1 MTPTP
6 MVMTPFLR
14 ISSSVSARAGM
25 VAAAATAADADA
37 RNRRRLNMARLLM
50 SLSLL
55 LKAARSVAGLLWLVA
70 PTAVARRR
78 NGMQAADPRV
88 GRPVCGHRPTAA
100 SVTCDHTA
108 CDAIGWKKWLS
119 SRLQPDA
126 SIPFGRWCGRGR
138 ASDGLM
144 NAEVA

>member
-55 LKAARSVAGLLWLVA
+55 LKAARSVAVSAAIGPPRRPLLVITPRVMLLVG
-70 PTAVARRR
+70 R
-78 NGMQAADPRV
+78 NGCQAACSRTLPFRSAV
-88 GRPVCGHRPTAA
+88 GADGDGRRTA
-100 SVTCDHTA
+100 
-108 CDAIGWKKWLS
+108 
-119 SRLQPDA
+119 
-126 SIPFGRWCGRGR
+126 
-138 ASDGLM
+138 
-144 NAEVA
+144 